1 MHGLHLWVQMIRIF
15 LKVIEKYP
23 DFKGMYQQVYEICQ
37 NIEEVMGMFSERIS
51 RNGSE
56 HGTVND

>member
-1 MHGLHLWVQMIRIF
+1 MHGLHLGSDDPDII
-15 LKVIEKYP
+15 LKVIEKISG
-23 DFKGMYQQVYEICQ
+23 FKGMYQQVYEICQ
-37 NIEEVMGMFSERIS
+37 NIEEVMGNVLERIS